1 MTVATTARF
10 LMCRPD
16 HFGVT
21 YSINPWMNPGQWA
34 RNVHAFSTSSRAEWA
49 ALQETLLSL
58 GAAIEFVPPVNELP
72 DLVFTANAAVVLDRT
87 ALLARFRHP
96 ERQREQRYF
105 ESAFRALNMRGLIDR
120 VIELPDGLVLEGAG
134 DCAWDQMRKLFWMG
148 YGPRSDAAS
157 AKAVEDVFS
166 RKVIAL
172 ELVDAR
178 YYHIDTALCSL
189 PRGEIMYVPDA
200 FTPDGRATINERVEP
215 AQQIDV
221 RADDARRLAAN
232 AVCIGN
238 VIIVSACSER
248 LRSQLNERGYRVVT
262 TPLRSFL
269 YSGGS
274 AMCLALRLDFR
285 SQPTALGPDD
295 TATMVKSLRK
305 NFNPETALTKVFHQ
319 D

>member
-21 YSINPWMNPGQWA
+21 YSINPWMNPGKWA
-34 RNVHAFSTSSRAEWA
+34 RNVRAFSASSRGEWT

-58 GAAIEFVPPVNELP
+58 GAAIEFVPPVKELP

-105 ESAFRALNMRGLIDR
+105 EAAFAAPNMRGLIDR
-120 VIELPDGLVLEGAG
+120 VTKLPDGLVLEGAG
-134 DCAWDQMRKLFWMG
+134 DCAWDQTRKLFWMG

-157 AKAVEDVFS
+157 ASVVEDVFG
-166 RKVIAL
+166 RKVVAL
-172 ELVDAR
+172 KLVDAR
-178 YYHIDTALCSL
+178 FYHIDTALCLL

-200 FTPDGRATINERVEP
+200 FTAEGRAAINERVEP
-215 AQQIDV
+215 AQQIEV
-221 RADDARRLAAN
+221 RPDDARRLAAN
-232 AVCIGN
+232 AVCISN
-238 VIIVSACSER
+238 VLIMSACSER
-248 LRSQLNERGYRVVT
+248 LRSQLKERGYRVVT

-269 YSGGS
+269 RSGGS

-285 SQPTALGPDD
+285 SQPTTLGPDD
-295 TATMVKSLRK
+295 TAMMENSLRK
-305 NFNPETALTKVFHQ
+305 KFNPETELTKIFHQ

>member
-21 YSINPWMNPGQWA
+21 YSINPWMNPEKWA
-34 RNVHAFSTSSRAEWA
+34 RNVRALSSSSRGEWT

-58 GAAIEFVPPVNELP
+58 GAAIEFVPPVKELP
-72 DLVFTANAAVVLDRT
+72 DLVFTANAAVVFDRT

-105 ESAFRALNMRGLIDR
+105 EAAFHAPNLRGLIDR
-120 VIELPDGLVLEGAG
+120 VTKLPDDLVLEGAG
-134 DCAWDQMRKLFWMG
+134 DCAWDQTRKLFWMG

-157 AKAVEDVFS
+157 ASVVEDVFR

-178 YYHIDTALCSL
+178 FYHIDTALCSL

-200 FTPDGRATINERVEP
+200 FTAEGRAAINERVEP
-215 AQQIDV
+215 AQQIEV
-221 RADDARRLAAN
+221 RPDDARRLAAN
-232 AVCIGN
+232 AVCISN
-238 VIIVSACSER
+238 VLIMSACSER
-248 LRSQLNERGYRVVT
+248 LRSQLKERGYRVVT

-269 YSGGS
+269 RSGGS
-274 AMCLALRLDFR
+274 ALCLALRLDFR
-285 SQPTALGPDD
+285 SQSTALGPDN
-295 TATMVKSLRK
+295 TAMMKNSLRK
-305 NFNPETALTKVFHQ
+305 NFKPETELTKIFHQ